1 MTRLL
6 AEIQRINQT
15 VSIADSEGMEYED
28 AYSTA
33 RSMSEG
39 VLWMCVCQSVTLCMC
54 WTGEGI
60 EENQVNGTSEGA
72 VRGDSIG
79 EEEEEEDELIRT
91 TPSAKVF
98 KEGFL
103 EKKGHSTAFFMWPR

>member
-1 MTRLL
+1 M
-6 AEIQRINQT
+6 
-15 VSIADSEGMEYED
+15 
-28 AYSTA
+28 
-33 RSMSEG
+33 
-39 VLWMCVCQSVTLCMC
+39 
-54 WTGEGI
+54 
-60 EENQVNGTSEGA
+60 NGTSEGA